1 VVTDRSAPGDAAEGP
16 GEAPSAKVGAAA
28 GAPAAPGECHG
39 AERGAGAESGA
50 EPGVRAIGVAIPIPD
65 PHGSYL
71 QAKRASFG
79 DPLAHA
85 IPTHITLLPPTE
97 VPEPELGA
105 VELHLCEIARTERPF
120 HIKLRG
126 SGTFRPV
133 SPVVF
138 VALAEGIAG
147 CERLQKRI
155 LSGPLARPLP
165 FPYHPHVTIAHH
177 LPEDVMDRAFK
188 ELAGYSAEFD
198 VWGFS
203 LYEHGQD
210 GVWRPQRDFVFG
222 EGGRDPGERRTA

>member
-1 VVTDRSAPGDAAEGP
+1 MVADRAAHDDAAEGP
-16 GEAPSAKVGAAA
+16 GGGPAASGAA
-28 GAPAAPGECHG
+28 
-39 AERGAGAESGA
+39 RGTE
-50 EPGVRAIGVAIPIPD
+50 VRAIGVAIPIPD
-65 PHGSYL
+65 PHGALL

-79 DPLAHA
+79 DPLATA

-97 VPEPELGA
+97 VPEHELGA
-105 VELHLCEIARTERPF
+105 VADHLRDIARTERPF
-120 HIKLRG
+120 RIKLRG

-138 VALAEGIAG
+138 VALAEGISG
-147 CERLQKRI
+147 CERLQARI

-177 LPEDVMDRAFK
+177 LPEEVMDRAFK
-188 ELAGYSAEFD
+188 ELAGYSADFD

-210 GVWRPQRDFVFG
+210 GVWRPQYDFVFG
-222 EGGRDPGERRTA
+222 EGGQRRV

>member
-1 VVTDRSAPGDAAEGP
+1 MVADRAPHDDAAEGP
-16 GEAPSAKVGAAA
+16 GG
-28 GAPAAPGECHG
+28 GPAAS
-39 AERGAGAESGA
+39 GAGGGGVRGG
-50 EPGVRAIGVAIPIPD
+50 GVRAIGVAIPIPD
-65 PHGSYL
+65 PHGALL

-97 VPEPELGA
+97 LPEHEFGA
-105 VELHLCEIARTERPF
+105 VVEHLRDVARTERPF
-120 HIKLRG
+120 QIKLRG

-138 VALAEGIAG
+138 VALAEGIGG
-147 CERLQKRI
+147 CERLQAKV

-177 LPEDVMDRAFK
+177 LPEEVMDRAFK

-203 LYEHGQD
+203 LYEHGVD
-210 GVWRPQRDFVFG
+210 EVWRPRYDFVFG
-222 EGGRDPGERRTA
+222 EGGQRRV

>member
-1 VVTDRSAPGDAAEGP
+1 MVADRTPHHDAAAGQGEAPTAAESTMVGGLPAPSAPG
-16 GEAPSAKVGAAA
+16 
-28 GAPAAPGECHG
+28 
-39 AERGAGAESGA
+39 R
-50 EPGVRAIGVAIPIPD
+50 RAIGVAIPIPD
-65 PHGSYL
+65 PHGSFL
-71 QAKRASFG
+71 QARRASFG

-97 VPEPELGA
+97 VDEAELDRIRGHL
-105 VELHLCEIARTERPF
+105 LHVARGERPF
-120 HIKLRG
+120 TIRLRG

-138 VALAEGIAG
+138 VALAEGIGG
-147 CERLQKRI
+147 CERVQERV

-177 LPEDVMDRAFK
+177 LPDEVMDRAFK
-188 ELAGYSAEFD
+188 ELAAYSADFQ

-210 GVWRPQRDFVFG
+210 GLWRRQQDFVF
-222 EGGRDPGERRTA
+222 RV